1 MKVRASV
8 RQEDLNL
15 QLHHVTLVL
24 LGATLR
30 GEINAQELRAACF
43 VSDAVH
49 VVPPCY

>member
-15 QLHHVTLVL
+15 QLHHVILVL
-24 LGATLR
+24 Q
-30 GEINAQELRAACF
+30 EMNAQELRAACF